1 MQARDPTQVSVST
14 RTSPSSVRIVAPTGQ
29 TFRQGGSSHIMQG
42 RGIEKVPPELSCIE

>member
-14 RTSPSSVRIVAPTGQ
+14 RTRPSSVRIVAPTGQ

-42 RGIEKVPPELSCIE
+42 RGMGKVPPELSSIE